1 MDFFNKELI
10 VKALEQKFAFIRL
23 KLEAHVLTITLDRAD
38 KKNAI
43 HPHMVQ
49 EIAFAMQ
56 FAKHTNTVRVVVMDA
71 LGDVFCSGADLK
83 AFMGMVGEF
92 ESSIPKSDKEILL
105 GELFNKVHKPVISKI
120 EGDVFAGG
128 LFFLAGPTYVV
139 CNEDAKLGLP
149 EVKRGL
155 FPFQVMASLLEIMP
169 KRKVIDWCINGDIID
184 AHKAF
189 EYGLVTHLSTKETM
203 DETVN
208 TIINKLL
215 ENSPTAIRLGLEA
228 ADYISKKESEHS
240 YLMQMLQKTIMSKDA
255 QEGMLAFKEKRKPNW
270 SNE

>member
-1 MDFFNKELI
+1 MELFNKDL
-10 VKALEQKFAFIRL
+10 VDKALEQTYAFIQL
-23 KLEAHVLTITLDRAD
+23 KFEAQVLTLTLDRAE

-49 EIAFAMQ
+49 EIAFALQ
-56 FAKHTNTVRVVVMDA
+56 FAKQTNAVRAVVINA

-83 AFMGMVGEF
+83 AFMGMVGNF
-92 ESSIPKSDKEILL
+92 ESSIPKSDQEILL
-105 GELFNKVHKPVISKI
+105 GELFNQVHKPVISKI

-139 CNEDAKLGLP
+139 CTEDVKIGLP

-155 FPFQVMASLLEIMP
+155 FPFQVMASLLDVMP
-169 KRKVIDWCINGDIID
+169 KRKVIDWCINGDTID
-184 AHKAF
+184 ANKAF
-189 EYGLVTHLSTKETM
+189 EYGLVTHLTSKETI
-203 DETVN
+203 DDTVN
-208 TIINKLL
+208 SIINKLL

-228 ADYISKKESEHS
+228 ADYINKTKSEHA

-270 SNE
+270 SDQ

>member
-1 MDFFNKELI
+1 MEFFNKHL
-10 VKALEQKFAFIRL
+10 VAKALEQKYAFIQV
-23 KLEAHVLTITLDRAD
+23 KLEGHVLTITLDRAE

-56 FAKHTNTVRVVVMDA
+56 FAKHTNTIRVVVMDA

-83 AFMGMVGEF
+83 AFMGMLGEF

-105 GELFNKVHKPVISKI
+105 GELFNKVHKPVVSKI

-139 CNEDAKLGLP
+139 CNEEVKIGLP

-169 KRKVIDWCINGDIID
+169 KRKVIDWCINGDILN
-184 AHKAF
+184 AAKAF
-189 EYGLVTHLSTKETM
+189 EYDLVTHITTKETI

-208 TIINKLL
+208 TIIQKLL

-228 ADYISKKESEHS
+228 VDFISEKESQHA
-240 YLMQMLQKTIMSKDA
+240 YLMQMLQKTILSKDA
-255 QEGMLAFKEKRKPNW
+255 QEGMLAFREKRKPNW
-270 SNE
+270 SDE

>member
-1 MDFFNKELI
+1 MEFFNKEL
-10 VKALEQKFAFIRL
+10 VDKALEQTFAFIQL
-23 KLEAHVLTITLDRAD
+23 KFEAYVLTITLNRAE

-56 FAKHTNTVRVVVMDA
+56 FAKQTNAVRAVVINA
-71 LGDVFCSGADLK
+71 LGDVFCAGADLK
-83 AFMGMVGEF
+83 AFMGVVGEF
-92 ESSIPKSDKEILL
+92 ESSIPKSDQEILL

-120 EGDVFAGG
+120 EGDVYAGG

-139 CNEDAKLGLP
+139 CNENVKIDLP

-169 KRKVIDWCINGDIID
+169 KRKVIDWCINGDAID
-184 AHKAF
+184 ANKAF
-189 EYGLVTHLSTKETM
+189 EYGLVTHLSTKETI

-228 ADYISKKESEHS
+228 ADYINKTESEHQ

-270 SNE
+270 SDQ

>member
-1 MDFFNKELI
+1 MEFFNKDL
-10 VKALEQKFAFIRL
+10 VTKALEQKYAFIQV
-23 KLEAHVLTITLDRAD
+23 KLEGHVLTITLDRPE

-56 FAKHTNTVRVVVMDA
+56 FAKYTNTVRVVVMDA
-71 LGDVFCSGADLK
+71 FGDVFCSGADLK
-83 AFMGMVGEF
+83 AFMGMLGEF
-92 ESSIPKSDKEILL
+92 ESTIPKSDKEILL
-105 GELFNKVHKPVISKI
+105 GELFNKVHKPVVSKV

-139 CNEDAKLGLP
+139 CNEEVKIGLP

-169 KRKVIDWCINGDIID
+169 KRKVIDWCINGDILT
-184 AHKAF
+184 ATKAF
-189 EYGLVTHLSTKETM
+189 EYDLVTHITTKETI
-203 DETVN
+203 DETVS
-208 TIINKLL
+208 TIIQKLL

-228 ADYISKKESEHS
+228 VDYISEKESQHA

-255 QEGMLAFKEKRKPNW
+255 QEGMLAFREKRKPNW
-270 SNE
+270 SDE

>member
-10 VKALEQKFAFIRL
+10 AKALEQKFAFIQL
-23 KLEAHVLTITLDRAD
+23 KLDAHVLTLTLDRAD

-56 FAKHTNTVRVVVMDA
+56 FAKQTNSVRAIVINA

-92 ESSIPKSDKEILL
+92 DSSIPKSDKEILL

-120 EGDVFAGG
+120 EGNVFAGG
-128 LFFLAGPTYVV
+128 LFFLAGATYVV
-139 CNEDAKLGLP
+139 CNDDVKIGLP

-155 FPFQVMASLLEIMP
+155 FPYQVMASLLDVMP
-169 KRKVIDWCINGDIID
+169 KRKVIDWCINGYSLD
-184 AHKAF
+184 ANKAL
-189 EYGLVTHLSTKETM
+189 EYGLITHISTAKNSE
-203 DETVN
+203 ETVQE
-208 TIINKLL
+208 IIDKLL

-228 ADYISKKESEHS
+228 LDVISKKESEHQ
-240 YLMQMLQKTIMSKDA
+240 YLMQMLLKTIQTKDA
-255 QEGMLAFKEKRKPNW
+255 QEGMLAFKQKRKPVW
-270 SNE
+270 SGE